1 MWSNFQK
8 TSPERIVVSVV
19 SLLVVL
25 MAAALV
31 KTFAGAEKTGEWAT
45 YSHGVLRVVIPYRA
59 AQAGAGRLTVEV
71 LDPENHVI
79 GRTEK
84 TVEVVKGA
92 SRFRAEMKLDKT
104 VPLDGLVWHR
114 VRYEFR
120 YDDTKVETLEGV
132 ESISNILRLPVLR
145 VLGQRSYLAGSR
157 AAVRVAS

>member
-1 MWSNFQK
+1 MWSNFRK
-8 TSPERIVVSVV
+8 TPTERIVVSVV

-31 KTFAGAEKTGEWAT
+31 NTFAGAEKTGEWAT

-59 AQAGAGRLTVEV
+59 AQAGAGRLTAEV

-84 TVEVVKGA
+84 IIEVVNCA
-92 SRFRAEMKLDKT
+92 SRFRAEMKLDKA
-104 VPLDGLVWHR
+104 VPLDELVWHR

-120 YDDTKVETLEGV
+120 YDDTRMETLEGV
-132 ESISNILRLPVLR
+132 DSISNN
-145 VLGQRSYLAGSR
+145 
-157 AAVRVAS
+157 